1 MNKHWIESRRW
12 MKQACANMLQVI
24 RFSFLVFFIFLFF
37 LRISGQTN
45 QKHLSLVMLFCVTV
59 SVGVVPVN
67 RIWGS
72 HLNSIIQKICLR
84 KRWHASVRAH
94 SPISVTIVQP
104 STPSVPLWITLH
116 NQLCV
121 MRHFINGFPLY
132 YGPPPPMSSPTTTS
146 CPVFHPCFSTMSHVI
161 GWLGLLA
168 THIYSKFN
176 CVPR

>member
-1 MNKHWIESRRW
+1 
-12 MKQACANMLQVI
+12 MLTCCRSSV
-24 RFSFLVFFIFLFF
+24 FLFLFFYFFLFF

-94 SPISVTIVQP
+94 SPVSVTIVQP

-132 YGPPPPMSSPTTTS
+132 YGPPPPHVLSHYYFLPSFP
-146 CPVFHPCFSTMSHVI
+146 PVFLHNEPRDWVTRPPRDSH
-161 GWLGLLA
+161 LQ
-168 THIYSKFN
+168 
-176 CVPR
+176 